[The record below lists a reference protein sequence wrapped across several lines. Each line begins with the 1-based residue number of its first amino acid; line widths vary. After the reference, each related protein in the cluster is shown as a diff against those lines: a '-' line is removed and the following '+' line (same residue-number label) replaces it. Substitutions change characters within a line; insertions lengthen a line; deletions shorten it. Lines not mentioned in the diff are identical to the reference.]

1 MTCYNLC
8 LLGLLV
14 CGTGLI
20 RCVQAQQPLPLQP
33 QKIKIA
39 QTYYREGVANHDSM
53 RIAEAFYEYGKLYAA
68 ATDYH
73 TATHWFIKSMRIV
86 EKRGDSYELAR
97 LHVRLADLAALQT
110 QYIPSRDHAHRALA
124 IARRCRSERG
134 MIRACAVLT
143 RLHERDWHA
152 EAPASASWPTARP
165 DSGLYYL
172 RQVERLAYR
181 LNDPMEV
188 AQIKQQLGGR
198 LAARHDRRAIAYLT
212 EAVAIATRQNSGD
225 RVGMMLNLASA
236 YLVFGQP
243 RPAFSHISRAK
254 VIADSAYANVYNIQY
269 AVTYHLA
276 NYYRATG
283 QWQHALALT
292 DTLRQ
297 WEKRDLIA
305 DRNGAISRLSVE
317 YETEKKEARLKR
329 QQEELVLQSANQ
341 RIQQRFL
348 WAILALLAGTVGMS
362 LVFFRLYRKNQRI
375 SRRNAELV
383 REQNHRVKNNL
394 QVVASLLS
402 LQANRLTDNT
412 AQQAVE
418 ESQLRVQA
426 MATLHRR
433 LYDGEH
439 LTSVYL
445 PDYLTELVE
454 DVLVAFGYPHLQ
466 PELDIAP
473 ITLSADEALPLGLIL
488 NELTTNA
495 CKYAFPDHPAPVF
508 RVSCQQHIN
517 QIQLEVADNG
527 PGLEGPG
534 LDGPGVD
541 SPGLEG
547 TAEPRLKNA
556 DSFGMRLI
564 QLEADQLRGSHQF
577 TVADGTRFTLT
588 FTRRKQDGSTHY
600 PDRRG

>member
-1 MTCYNLC
+1 MRVLRWLLC
-8 LLGLLV
+8 WKWGLLLSV
-14 CGTGLI
+14 APIFAG
-20 RCVQAQQPLPLQP
+20 AQPPLPLQP
-33 QKIKIA
+33 HKIKIA
-39 QTYYREGVANHDSM
+39 QMYYREGVANHDSM
-53 RIAEAFYEYGKLYAA
+53 RIAEAFYEYGKLYTA

-73 TATHWFIKSMRIV
+73 TATRWFIKSMRII

-97 LHVRLADLAALQT
+97 LHVRLADLAALQV
-110 QYIPSRDHAHRALA
+110 QYTTSRDHAYQALA

-134 MIRACAVLT
+134 MIRACAVLA
-143 RLHERDWHA
+143 RLHHRNWHA
-152 EAPASASWPTARP
+152 EAPANTQWPAARP

-188 AQIKQQLGGR
+188 AQVKQALGGR
-198 LAARHDRRAIAYLT
+198 LAAHHDRRAIAYLT
-212 EAVAIATRQNSGD
+212 DALAIATRQNSGD
-225 RVGMMLNLASA
+225 RLGMMLNLASA
-236 YLVFGQP
+236 YLTFGQP
-243 RPAFSHISRAK
+243 RPAFNHIRRAK
-254 VIADSAYANVYNIQY
+254 LIADSAYANVYAIQY

-283 QWQHALALT
+283 QWKQALTLT

-305 DRNGAISRLSVE
+305 DRNGAISRLSIE
-317 YETEKKEARLKR
+317 YESEKKEARLKS
-329 QQEELVLQSANQ
+329 QQEELALQVANQ
-341 RIQQRFL
+341 RIQQWFL
-348 WAILALLAGTVGMS
+348 WAMLASLVGAVGMS
-362 LVFFRLYRKNQRI
+362 VVFFWLYRKNRRI
-375 SRRNAELV
+375 SRRNAKLV

-418 ESQLRVQA
+418 ESQYRVQA

-439 LTSVYL
+439 LASVYL

-454 DVLVAFGYPHLQ
+454 DVLVAFGYPYLQ

-495 CKYAFPDHPAPVF
+495 CKYAFPGHPDPIF
-508 RVSCQQHIN
+508 RVSCQQKGN
-517 QIQLEVADNG
+517 QLQLDVADNG

-534 LDGPGVD
+534 LEGP
-541 SPGLEG
+541 
-547 TAEPRLKNA
+547 AEPRLKNA

-588 FTRRKQDGSTHY
+588 FTRRKQDGSTKY

>member
-1 MTCYNLC
+1 MRVLRWLLC
-8 LLGLLV
+8 WKWGLLLSV
-14 CGTGLI
+14 API
-20 RCVQAQQPLPLQP
+20 FARAQPAHHLPLQP
-33 QKIKIA
+33 HKVGKA
-39 QTYYREGVANHDSM
+39 QQFCRDGLARHDTMLLAEGYYE
-53 RIAEAFYEYGKLYAA
+53 FGKLYIA

-73 TATHWFIKSMRIV
+73 TATRWFIKSMHLI
-86 EKRGDSYELAR
+86 EPRGDSYELAR
-97 LHVRLADLAALQT
+97 LHVRLADLASLQA
-110 QYIPSRDHAHRALA
+110 QYAPTRDHAYQALA
-124 IARRCRSERG
+124 IARRCGSERG
-134 MIRACAVLT
+134 MIRAYALLS
-143 RLHERDWHA
+143 RLHDRNWHA
-152 EAPASASWPTARP
+152 EASGNTFWPTARP

-172 RQVERLAYR
+172 RQVEALAYR
-181 LNDPMEV
+181 LNDPMDV
-188 AQIKQQLGGR
+188 AHAKHSIGYR
-198 LAARHDRRAIAYLT
+198 LAARHDRRGITYLT
-212 EAVAIATRQNSGD
+212 DALTMAIRQNSSD
-225 RVGMMLNLASA
+225 QVPMMLDLASA
-236 YLVFGQP
+236 YLTFGQP
-243 RPAFSHISRAK
+243 RPALNHIRRAK
-254 VIADSAYANVYNIQY
+254 LIADSAYANVYAIQY

-283 QWQHALALT
+283 QWKQALTLT

-305 DRNGAISRLSVE
+305 DRNGAISRLSIE
-317 YETEKKEARLKR
+317 YESEKKEARLKT
-329 QQEELVLQSANQ
+329 QQDELTLQMANQ
-341 RIQQRFL
+341 QMQQRFL
-348 WAILALLAGTVGMS
+348 WAILASLVGAVGMS
-362 LVFFRLYRKNQRI
+362 VVFFWLYRKNRRI
-375 SRRNAELV
+375 SRRNAKLV

-418 ESQLRVQA
+418 ESQYRVQA

-439 LTSVYL
+439 LASVYL

-454 DVLVAFGYPHLQ
+454 DVLVAFGYPYLQ

-495 CKYAFPDHPAPVF
+495 CKYAFPGHPDPIF
-508 RVSCQQHIN
+508 RVSCQQKAN
-517 QIQLEVADNG
+517 QLQLDVADNG

-534 LDGPGVD
+534 LEGPGLMT
-541 SPGLEG
+541 P
-547 TAEPRLKNA
+547 AEPRLKNA

-564 QLEADQLRGSHQF
+564 QLEADQLRGSHRF

-588 FTRRKQDGSTHY
+588 FTRRKQDGSTKY